1 VKAITMTE
9 PGGPDVLTWSEVPDV
24 SPGPGEVLVDV
35 AASAVNRADLLQR
48 EGNYAPPPG
57 ASPYLGLE
65 ASGRIVALGPD
76 VEGWTVG
83 DEVTALLSGGGYAE
97 RVAVPAGQVLPVPS
111 GVGLVS
117 AAALPEVVSTVWSN
131 VFMLAGLR
139 PGETLLIHGGTSGIG
154 TMAIQLAKAV
164 GARVFVTV
172 GSPEKAEAARALG
185 ADLAINYKEEDFV
198 AAVRE
203 ATDGRG
209 VDVILDN
216 MGAKYLPRNIDALA
230 PNGRLVVIGLQGGS
244 RGELDL
250 AKLMAKRAAVLAT
263 TLRGRPADEKAAIV
277 SSVREHVW
285 PLIESGQVK
294 PVVDRVLPMSEAAE
308 AHRVVQDSK
317 HIGKVLLARE

>member
-1 VKAITMTE
+1 
-9 PGGPDVLTWSEVPDV
+9 
-24 SPGPGEVLVDV
+24 
-35 AASAVNRADLLQR
+35 
-48 EGNYAPPPG
+48 
-57 ASPYLGLE
+57 
-65 ASGRIVALGPD
+65 
-76 VEGWTVG
+76 
-83 DEVTALLSGGGYAE
+83 
-97 RVAVPAGQVLPVPS
+97 
-111 GVGLVS
+111 
-117 AAALPEVVSTVWSN
+117 N

-185 ADLAINYKEEDFV
+185 ADLAIDYKEEDFV

-308 AHRVVQDSK
+308 AHRVVQDST